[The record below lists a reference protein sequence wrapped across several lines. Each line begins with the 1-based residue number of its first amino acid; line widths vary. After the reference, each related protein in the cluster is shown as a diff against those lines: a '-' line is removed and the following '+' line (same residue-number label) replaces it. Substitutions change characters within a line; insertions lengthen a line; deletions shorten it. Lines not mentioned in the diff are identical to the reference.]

1 MKPSPWRNIIL
12 IWLGWA
18 VVILSFQSWVQ
29 MRINLKRPDNVLN
42 WTASETGAASN
53 NDQPYL
59 LDPFLNSQVAWDSE
73 FYLAIAD
80 QGYDAAD
87 VRAIPG
93 DFTWGIM
100 RQFCH
105 AGKDEDCYSLTYAFF
120 PVYSLLTRAIA
131 LPLSLTP
138 LAQSARTVLA
148 AVIVSLL
155 GALGAMLGLFLMA
168 RKQWGDETGVRAA
181 FYLLI
186 FPTGFYLA
194 QVYSE
199 GVFIG
204 LTFGALGLLT
214 IRKWGWAALLASA
227 AAWARP
233 GGAILVLP
241 MVIVWIMDRTWQ
253 LPWKTAILRGL
264 AALSPALSFAIWAV
278 TPLADRFFKV
288 EELFFHR
295 ALFAVDSTRA
305 AWEHAW
311 RLVARG
317 AEPTRFYYGMEFAA
331 ILLGIV
337 TCIVI
342 LRKKPELGL
351 YGLAMIIFA
360 LTTGSPQ
367 GMLRYVI
374 SAPPIFLGL
383 AWLGKS
389 QAFDR
394 VWTVLSILIMGLQV
408 TLFTFDFW
416 VA

>member
-1 MKPSPWRNIIL
+1 MKPSPWRNIVL

-18 VVILSFQSWVQ
+18 VVILSFQTWVQ
-29 MRINLKRPDNVLN
+29 MRINLKRPDTVLN
-42 WTASETGAASN
+42 WTSSETGAASN
-53 NDQPYL
+53 DDQPYL
-59 LDPFLNSQVAWDSE
+59 LEPFLNSQVAWDSE
-73 FYLAIAD
+73 FYLAIAEE
-80 QGYDAAD
+80 GYNAAG

-100 RQFCH
+100 RQFCN
-105 AGKDEDCYSLTYAFF
+105 AGQDADCFSLSYAFF
-120 PVYSLLTRAIA
+120 PVYSFLTRAVS
-131 LPLSLTP
+131 LPLALTP
-138 LAQSARTVLA
+138 LARPAQVVLA

-155 GALGAMLGLFLMA
+155 GALGAMLGLFLMV
-168 RKQWGDETGVRAA
+168 RRQWGDEAGVRAG

-204 LTFGALGLLT
+204 LTFGALGLLA
-214 IRKWGWAALLASA
+214 IRKWGWAALLAAA

-241 MVIVWIMDRTWQ
+241 MLIVWIMDRTWHQ
-253 LPWKTAILRGL
+253 PWRTAILRGL
-264 AALSPALSFAIWAV
+264 AALSPALSFAIWAA

-295 ALFAVDSTRA
+295 AFFVVDSTLE
-305 AWEHAW
+305 AWQHAW

-317 AEPTRFYYGMEFAA
+317 AEPTRFYYGLEFAA
-331 ILLGIV
+331 IFLGIIA
-337 TCIVI
+337 CIAI
-342 LRKKPELGL
+342 LRSRPELAL
-351 YGLAMIIFA
+351 YGLAMITFA
-360 LTTGSPQ
+360 LTTGAPQ
-367 GMLRYVI
+367 GMVRYVL
-374 SAPPIFLGL
+374 SAPPIFLVL
-383 AWLGKS
+383 SRLGKF

-394 VWTVLSILIMGLQV
+394 VWTILSILIMGLQL